1 MIQLLTKLN
10 VADNSGATQAKVIK
24 ILRPKNKK
32 YALIGDLVLVAI
44 QKNIPHSKIRKGHI
58 AKAILIRSNKKT
70 SMLSHKQ
77 VWDQSYLILVNTK
90 GDDYLPIG
98 SRIKGPLS
106 SKLKSIPG
114 MQKILSISKRTL

>member
-77 VWDQSYLILVNTK
+77 V
-90 GDDYLPIG
+90 
-98 SRIKGPLS
+98 
-106 SKLKSIPG
+106 
-114 MQKILSISKRTL
+114 

>member
-44 QKNIPHSKIRKGHI
+44 QKIYHTLKLEKDILLKLYLFDQIKKLLCFHI
-58 AKAILIRSNKKT
+58 NKFE
-70 SMLSHKQ
+70 
-77 VWDQSYLILVNTK
+77 
-90 GDDYLPIG
+90 
-98 SRIKGPLS
+98 IKV
-106 SKLKSIPG
+106 
-114 MQKILSISKRTL
+114 ILS